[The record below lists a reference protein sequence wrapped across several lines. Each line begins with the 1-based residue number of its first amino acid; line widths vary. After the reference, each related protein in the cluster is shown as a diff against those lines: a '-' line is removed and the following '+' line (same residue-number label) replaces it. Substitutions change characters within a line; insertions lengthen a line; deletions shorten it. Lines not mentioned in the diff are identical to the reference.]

1 MNKEIIIDIQQYAE
15 AKKIQLEIL
24 IELDRVCRENNIKY
38 ALYFGTLL
46 GAVRHKGFIPW
57 DDDIDVV
64 MTREEYDKFC
74 EIPKSKL
81 GESYFFQNYETDPN
95 FFRSFGRLRK
105 NDTLYVQRHYQHL
118 DIHHGIFIDI
128 FPLDSV
134 RSTQRRERFR
144 YQYIYRLRRLNIIK
158 HFGVSKDSNLVKKLL
173 QKVIDIILPQKQFNR
188 YITNQITK
196 RNQDDLEYLGHLTD
210 MINID
215 NFDKYRVLKKDLYDL
230 IELEFEGQYFYAPRN
245 YDEILTRLYG
255 EYMQYPDQ
263 KDRVPHHQVVKIDC

>member
-74 EIPKSKL
+74 KIQKSKL
-81 GESYFFQNYETDPN
+81 GESYFFQNYETDPK

-118 DIHHGIFIDI
+118 
-128 FPLDSV
+128 
-134 RSTQRRERFR
+134 
-144 YQYIYRLRRLNIIK
+144 
-158 HFGVSKDSNLVKKLL
+158 
-173 QKVIDIILPQKQFNR
+173 
-188 YITNQITK
+188 
-196 RNQDDLEYLGHLTD
+196 
-210 MINID
+210 
-215 NFDKYRVLKKDLYDL
+215 
-230 IELEFEGQYFYAPRN
+230 
-245 YDEILTRLYG
+245 
-255 EYMQYPDQ
+255 
-263 KDRVPHHQVVKIDC
+263 

>member
-15 AKKIQLEIL
+15 SKKIQLEIL

-74 EIPKSKL
+74 KIQKSKL

-144 YQYIYRLRRLNIIK
+144 YQYIHRLRRLNIIK

-188 YITNQITK
+188 YITKQITK

-230 IELEFEGQYFYAPRN
+230 IELEFEGHYFYAPRN
-245 YDEILTRLYG
+245 YDEILARLYG
-255 EYMQYPDQ
+255 EYMQYPDP
-263 KDRVPHHQVVKIDC
+263 KDRVPHHQVVKIDY